1 MCVANVESNLEPA
14 DVIIGFSESPLMTIF
29 TSPDCTNF
37 DWANSKMKTS
47 NRITIEKATTDVAIV
62 KDTWNSLKFLTNII
76 QKKFDIYNFFKIK
89 FTFLEAL
96 II

>member
-1 MCVANVESNLEPA
+1 MEPA

-62 KDTWNSLKFLTNII
+62 KDT
-76 QKKFDIYNFFKIK
+76 
-89 FTFLEAL
+89 
-96 II
+96 